1 MTLVR
6 HNNQKGLTLIG
17 LLVAIVIIAI
27 LATIAISITL
37 SMREKLHVR
46 TLRSDLSKAYKSAV
60 SYHSDN
66 PDDEVDEEK
75 LKEYGYEKSE
85 KVILKIED
93 GSAEGLKIT
102 ARHPGVRGAYYVDRT
117 GSITKE

>member
-1 MTLVR
+1 MTLLR

-27 LATIAISITL
+27 LATIAITTTL
-37 SMREKLHVR
+37 SMREKVRAR
-46 TLRSDLSKAYKSAV
+46 TLRSDLLKAYKAAI
-60 SYHSDN
+60 SYHLDN
-66 PDDEVDEEK
+66 PDGEVDEEK

-102 ARHPGVRGAYYVDRT
+102 ARHPGVRGAYWVDQT
-117 GSITKE
+117 GYITKQ